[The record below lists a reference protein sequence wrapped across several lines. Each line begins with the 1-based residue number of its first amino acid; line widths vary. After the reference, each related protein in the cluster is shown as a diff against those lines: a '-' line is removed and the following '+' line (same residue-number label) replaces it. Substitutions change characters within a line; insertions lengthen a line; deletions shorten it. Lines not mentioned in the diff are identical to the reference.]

1 MSEIMPFSGNCLNFS
16 EVVEPQTD
24 FEALADEQG
33 ILLEKWLAFGEEVR
47 RRVDNLP
54 PDLRFE
60 LCELLRE
67 TRSL

>member
-1 MSEIMPFSGNCLNFS
+1 MPFPGNCLNFS
-16 EVVEPQTD
+16 EVGKPQTD